1 MPPLEPLC
9 EYCSRIPFESP
20 PPGPGFPWL
29 LGPGEWIKRSNCP
42 FCQFV
47 VHAIQ
52 TFSQTVARIATP
64 VLSNQSTVGLY
75 WHRESGPGGRGA
87 FIINISGYRIW
98 ICMAAG
104 ASNEGAIYS
113 YRFLKPTL
121 ESEFEVGRL
130 SEWISTCNRAHSE
143 KCSVK
148 TADFEQSFP
157 GLDVVRFIDVEQES
171 IVELRAVP
179 RYLALSYVWGEVANI
194 RLTTGNRSS
203 LLLPGGIRKAGPKI
217 PRTVRDA
224 IELVRRLDARYLW
237 VDTLCLVQNDPAD
250 LARGVNV
257 MDEIYERSWLT
268 IIAADGHNANA
279 GLPGIQEGSRF
290 RRIATRITDDISM
303 GVYERLDHLLE
314 SSVYASRAW
323 T

>member
-1 MPPLEPLC
+1 
-9 EYCSRIPFESP
+9 
-20 PPGPGFPWL
+20 
-29 LGPGEWIKRSNCP
+29 
-42 FCQFV
+42 
-47 VHAIQ
+47 
-52 TFSQTVARIATP
+52 
-64 VLSNQSTVGLY
+64 
-75 WHRESGPGGRGA
+75 
-87 FIINISGYRIW
+87 
-98 ICMAAG
+98 MAAG
-104 ASNEGAIYS
+104 ASDEGAIYS

-130 SEWISTCNRAHSE
+130 SEWISTCNLAHAE
-143 KCSVK
+143 KCCVK

-157 GLDVVRFIDVEQES
+157 GLDVVRFIDVEQAS

-257 MDEIYERSWLT
+257 MDGIYERSWLT

-290 RRIATRITDDISM
+290 GRIATRITDDISM
-303 GVYERLDHLLE
+303 GVYERLDDLLA